1 MPDIDRAALGGQ
13 APNEGRNDHLVP
25 SAGAPSDATD
35 ALFPSPTD
43 PLRDPGEHRPDPET
57 ERRDELAERAGV
69 GLPSP
74 AGRDRPDL
82 LPDVEP
88 PDHPM

>member
-1 MPDIDRAALGGQ
+1 MQDIDRAAPGGG
-13 APNEGRNDHLVP
+13 APNEGPNDYPVP
-25 SAGAPSDATD
+25 SAGTPSDATD
-35 ALFPSPTD
+35 APLPSPAG
-43 PLRDPGEHRPDPET
+43 PLRDLGDDRPDSET

-69 GLPSP
+69 GMPSP
-74 AGRDRPDL
+74 AGRDRPDI